1 MKTITK
7 ETRQYVQQA
16 TEKVLEAEKELNYY
30 KIKEVLEKEFKKRFF
45 NDTVLQNLI
54 NEALNNIVYID
65 L

>member
-1 MKTITK
+1 MKAISK
-7 ETRQYVQQA
+7 EIRQYIQEA
-16 TEKVLEAEKELNYY
+16 TEKVLEEDKEPNYY

-45 NDTVLQNLI
+45 NDVVLQNLI

>member
-7 ETRQYVQQA
+7 ETRQYIQQA
-16 TEKVLEAEKELNYY
+16 TEKVLEVEKEPNYY
-30 KIKEVLEKEFKKRFF
+30 KIKEVLEKDFKKRFF

>member
-7 ETRQYVQQA
+7 EIKQYVQQA
-16 TEKVLEAEKELNYY
+16 TEKVLEVEKEPNYY
-30 KIKEVLEKEFKKRFF
+30 KIKEVLEKDFKKRFF

>member
-1 MKTITK
+1 MKIITK
-7 ETRQYVQQA
+7 EIKQYIQQA

-30 KIKEVLEKEFKKRFF
+30 KIKEVLEKDFKKRFF

>member
-1 MKTITK
+1 MKAISK
-7 ETRQYVQQA
+7 ELRQYIQQA
-16 TEKVLEAEKELNYY
+16 TEKVLEEDKEPNYY

-45 NDTVLQNLI
+45 NDVVLQNLI